1 MKKILAFFS
10 VFIFCLSGPA
20 AAAIYVVDPAH
31 SEVAFSVKHLV
42 ISHVK
47 GRFHKFEGEFEFDK
61 GKVELKSAWL
71 TIRAESIDTDVDKRD
86 NHLRSS
92 DFFDVVKY
100 PIITFTL
107 KRAKKTIANR
117 MVAFGDIT
125 IHGITKGILLKG
137 EFLGAA
143 TGPQGK
149 RRVGFTAR
157 GVINRKDF
165 GLKWNQVLET
175 GGVLVGDEIKLI
187 IEVEGIEK
195 Q

>member
-1 MKKILAFFS
+1 MKKILAFFA
-10 VFIFCLSGPA
+10 VFIFWLSGPSS
-20 AAAIYVVDPAH
+20 AAIYVIDPAH
-31 SEVAFSVKHLV
+31 SEIAFSVSHLV

-61 GKVELKSAWL
+61 ANVKLTSAWL
-71 TIRAESIDTDVDKRD
+71 KIRAESIDTDVDKRD

-92 DFFDVVKY
+92 DFFGVAQY
-100 PIITFTL
+100 PLITFKL
-107 KRAKKTIANR
+107 KSCKRTIANR

-125 IHGITKGILLKG
+125 IHGVTKGIILRG

-149 RRVGFTAR
+149 KRVGFTAG
-157 GVINRKDF
+157 GVINRRDF
-165 GLKWNQVLET
+165 GLTWNQIIET